1 MTTALTRPLVPT
13 LADVFRPTDAARA
26 RMYDLMLIVGGS
38 LFVAVCAQVAIPTGA
53 IPMTL
58 QTFAVMVVG
67 ALLGSKR
74 GAAALALYLAEGAV
88 GLPVFA
94 GFHAGMPLLSS
105 GYIVGFIPAAFV
117 IGSLAER
124 GWDRRLWTNFAAML
138 LGNAIVF
145 AFGLAW
151 LYAITTVLSGSFQ
164 SVEISSGDVLA
175 VGLMPY
181 IIADAWIKI
190 AAATALL
197 PLGWKLLGRRSD
209 DRA

>member
-1 MTTALTRPLVPT
+1 
-13 LADVFRPTDAARA
+13 
-26 RMYDLMLIVGGS
+26 MYDLMLIVGGS
-38 LFVAVCAQVAIPTGA
+38 LFVALCAQVAIPTGA

-74 GAAALALYLAEGAV
+74 GAAALALYLVEGAA
-88 GLPVFA
+88 GLPVFQ
-94 GFHAGMPLLSS
+94 GFHPGMPLLSG

-117 IGSLAER
+117 IGFLAER
-124 GWDRRLWTNFAAML
+124 GWDRRVWTNFAAML
-138 LGNAIVF
+138 MGNAIVF
-145 AFGLAW
+145 VFGLAW
-151 LYAITTVLSGSFQ
+151 LFAVTTVLRDSFE
-164 SVEISSGDVLA
+164 SVEISSSEVLT
-175 VGLMPY
+175 VGLFPF
-181 IIADAWIKI
+181 IPLDAGIKI